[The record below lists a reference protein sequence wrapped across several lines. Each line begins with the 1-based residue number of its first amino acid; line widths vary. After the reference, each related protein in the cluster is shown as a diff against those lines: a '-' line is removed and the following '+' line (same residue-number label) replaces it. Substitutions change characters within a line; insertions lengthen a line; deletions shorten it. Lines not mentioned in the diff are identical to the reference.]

1 VVFTPDGITQ
11 VQNEYGSIPD
21 WITITNREGDIFNNN
36 ARLNFVSGKF
46 IQPSTELIPGR
57 TGFGSNKNLIV
68 IRYPEMLLMYAEA
81 LTRGASGSAS
91 LTADQAVNMVRARAG
106 LGNLS
111 NVTTQDVL
119 DEKFAELATEWG
131 IRFYD
136 MIRTENAGE
145 LSHEGKTFTMDKA
158 YLPFPADQV
167 SELPQLVEGNN

>member
-1 VVFTPDGITQ
+1 
-11 VQNEYGSIPD
+11 
-21 WITITNREGDIFNNN
+21 
-36 ARLNFVSGKF
+36 NFASGKF

-57 TGFGSNKNLIV
+57 TDFGSNKNLIV

-91 LTADQAVNMVRARAG
+91 LTADQAVNLVRARAG

-136 MIRTENAGE
+136 MVRTENTSE

-167 SELPQLVEGNN
+167 SELPQLAEGNN